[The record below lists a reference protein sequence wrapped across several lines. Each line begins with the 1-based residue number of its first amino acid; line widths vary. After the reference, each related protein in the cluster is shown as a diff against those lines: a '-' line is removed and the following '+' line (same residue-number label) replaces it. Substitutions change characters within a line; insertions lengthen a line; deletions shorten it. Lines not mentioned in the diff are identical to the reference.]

1 MVELIVSFR
10 FIKLSPPPPI
20 PTMHFFESPLYK
32 DGIFIESTL
41 LTSRIPV
48 KRLPLYQIHSFKG
61 SESSLLDDGINIES
75 PLSNDNI
82 IIKLSLSN
90 DDTSYEST
98 LSDNGIFT
106 ESIL

>member
-20 PTMHFFESPLYK
+20 PTMHFFESPLSN

-48 KRLPLYQIHSFKG
+48 KRLHLYQIHSFKG